1 MVSFPQK
8 IAVEKIQQ
16 KNAENLKNV
25 DKPKE
30 NVKVKID
37 LEKHSLIFIT
47 DSFWNKFEGQIS
59 TFWPKPIF

>member
-1 MVSFPQK
+1 
-8 IAVEKIQQ
+8 
-16 KNAENLKNV
+16 
-25 DKPKE
+25 
-30 NVKVKID
+30 